1 VYYKSPVHDV
11 DICGK
16 KSNPQE
22 KRVFDEKV
30 VEICPYQYAKKEDR
44 CLKEEVV
51 PEGVGLS

>member
-30 VEICPYQYAKKEDR
+30 VEICPYQYAKKR
-44 CLKEEVV
+44 TAALRKK
-51 PEGVGLS
+51 